1 LASHPDNANASEQ
14 TRKYVIFG
22 ASPRGAQS
30 LILAAKVSALLGG
43 RYNVSIEDIND
54 VAKPALRHRIVLNI
68 RGETEGIDMDDII
81 DEIISTVQG

>member
-1 LASHPDNANASEQ
+1 
-14 TRKYVIFG
+14 
-22 ASPRGAQS
+22 

-81 DEIISTVQG
+81 DEIISTMQG